1 MALFTGKVWE
11 VIEAK
16 GYYLIARNLKS
27 VINLVWESWVR
38 IILLRL
44 DPNDWTKQKIYK

>member
-11 VIEAK
+11 EIEAK

-38 IILLRL
+38 IILFRL

>member
-16 GYYLIARNLKS
+16 GYYLIAGNLKS
-27 VINLVWESWVR
+27 VINFVWESWV
-38 IILLRL
+38 
-44 DPNDWTKQKIYK
+44 